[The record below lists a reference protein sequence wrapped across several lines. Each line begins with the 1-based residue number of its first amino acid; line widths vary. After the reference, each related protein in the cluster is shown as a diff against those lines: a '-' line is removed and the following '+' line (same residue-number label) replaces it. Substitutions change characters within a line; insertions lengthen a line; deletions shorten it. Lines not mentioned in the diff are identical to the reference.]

1 MRDADARRV
10 DEAWHR
16 HRFANRFQTALLVAV
31 LIGISALAGSLIF
44 GEEGLWIA
52 LVSSLLA
59 LVLEPAAASGLTL
72 RLYRARPIHPAEAP
86 DLWALVRE
94 LARRAGLPA
103 VPTPHYVP
111 SAIVNAFA
119 TGSKQRSAIALTDGL
134 LRSLSPRERA
144 GVIAH
149 EMAHIAH
156 GDLRVMGLA
165 DYVSRLTSLLA
176 IVGQVVILA
185 SVPLLLAGEAAINW
199 WGLLLLALSPQLAQL
214 AQLGLSRVREFDAD
228 HTAARLTGD
237 PKGLASAL
245 AKIERI
251 SRSWRNWLMPG
262 WGNPEPSWLRTHPAT
277 EARIARLLEL
287 VPPEPAPV
295 RPAARYFAPEP
306 AALTRSPR
314 WYPWGFWR

>member
-1 MRDADARRV
+1 
-10 DEAWHR
+10 
-16 HRFANRFQTALLVAV
+16 
-31 LIGISALAGSLIF
+31 
-44 GEEGLWIA
+44 
-52 LVSSLLA
+52 
-59 LVLEPAAASGLTL
+59 
-72 RLYRARPIHPAEAP
+72 
-86 DLWALVRE
+86 

-119 TGSKQRSAIALTDGL
+119 TGAKQRSAIALTDGL
-134 LRSLSPRERA
+134 LRSLSPRELA

-176 IVGQVVILA
+176 LVGQVVILA

-199 WGLLLLALSPQLAQL
+199 WGPLLLAVSPQLAQL

-228 HTAARLTGD
+228 HSAARLTGD

-277 EARIARLLEL
+277 ETRIARLLEL

-295 RPAARYFAPEP
+295 RPAASYFAPGP
-306 AALTRSPR
+306 AALARSPR
-314 WYPWGFWR
+314 WYPGGFWR

>member
-1 MRDADARRV
+1 MRGAEQPAMNV
-10 DEAWHR
+10 IWHR
-16 HRFANRFQTALLVAV
+16 HRFINRFQTALLVVV

-44 GEEGLWIA
+44 GETGLWIA
-52 LVSSLLA
+52 LGACIFALL
-59 LVLEPAAASGLTL
+59 LQPAAASVLTL

-94 LARRAGLPA
+94 LAGRAGLPA

-119 TGSKQRSAIALTDGL
+119 TGSRQRSAIALTDSL
-134 LRSLSPRERA
+134 LRSLTPRELA

-149 EMAHIAH
+149 EIAHIAH
-156 GDLRVMGLA
+156 DDLRVMGLA
-165 DYVSRLTSLLA
+165 DSVSRFTSLLA
-176 IVGQVVILA
+176 MLGQVVMLINL
-185 SVPLLLAGEAAINW
+185 PLLLTGAATVNW
-199 WGLLLLALSPQLAQL
+199 WGLLLLALSPQLALL

-237 PKGLASAL
+237 PGGLASAL

-287 VPPEPAPV
+287 SPPQQAALRPVPN
-295 RPAARYFAPEP
+295 YFAPGP
-306 AALTRSPR
+306 IVISRSPR
-314 WYPWGFWR
+314 WYPGGFWR